1 MNMTK
6 LQFFYCSGTMGI
18 YIHAET
24 SGPAHV
30 VYARNFSCSLQ
41 RRSDKKLSGPVT
53 PPPLVENGP
62 KPKKRWSG
70 KSIIMY

>member
-53 PPPLVENGP
+53 PPPPCRE
-62 KPKKRWSG
+62 WSETQE
-70 KSIIMY
+70 KVVR